1 MLINQL
7 FISGLKAFWKVFKNE
22 PVTDYISRINSRQK
36 APSIS
41 SFNVST
47 IYTNII
53 HSSGLRELINICF
66 KAGLGESVAV
76 EN

>member
-1 MLINQL
+1 M
-7 FISGLKAFWKVFKNE
+7 
-22 PVTDYISRINSRQK
+22 TDYISRINSRQK

-76 EN
+76 ENYKARYVFVKGITTLHVTKLS